1 MAFGLCNSPATYAR
15 VINLVLGGFT
25 WRVVFAFLDDILVL
39 GKTMGGHLE
48 NLEVVCRRFREYG
61 HKLKPQKFEMLKQ
74 EVEYLGW
81 VIGSE
86 GMRIGP
92 GYIAD
97 VLKWPVPTSLKD
109 VKRFFCSVNYHRSFI
124 KEFAHRASPLD
135 EETERRVFRWEE
147 EQQEAFIDLIAAL
160 TTSPVLAIPNDDDLF
175 IIDTDA
181 SCTCYRR
188 GINTGTRWTGNTY
201 LLLKLYVVP

>member
-15 VINLVLGGFT
+15 VINLVLGGLT

-109 VKRFFCSVNYHRSFI
+109 VKRFFLFCKLPPLFHKRVCSQSKPIGRRNR
-124 KEFAHRASPLD
+124 KE
-135 EETERRVFRWEE
+135 
-147 EQQEAFIDLIAAL
+147 
-160 TTSPVLAIPNDDDLF
+160 
-175 IIDTDA
+175 
-181 SCTCYRR
+181 
-188 GINTGTRWTGNTY
+188 GI
-201 LLLKLYVVP
+201 